1 MIESNDRTGR
11 AKLPFEEKR
20 HQIVSF
26 LESTENAIMAL
37 ATSSEDR
44 VLVRMILVVG
54 DGLNVYF
61 FTWRGSRKCSQI
73 LANPRV
79 ALCRDRVQIEG
90 IAEILGGLFDPV
102 NVPIRRLFDER
113 FPETVERWRDRPRM
127 VLARITPTSVVLA
140 GEPGDQP
147 HLQFIDLENGTAYGE
162 PWANR

>member
-1 MIESNDRTGR
+1 MGTGSGY
-11 AKLPFEEKR
+11 EERLFSLTTVEEPNATGSGKGF
-20 HQIVSF
+20 IGILGVSQDF
-26 LESTENAIMAL
+26 SLREGVEFPEL
-37 ATSSEDR
+37 
-44 VLVRMILVVG
+44 
-54 DGLNVYF
+54 VYF

-113 FPETVERWRDRPRM
+113 FPETVERWRDRPGM
-127 VLARITPTSVVLA
+127 VLARITPKSVVLA

-147 HLQFIDLENGTAYGE
+147 HLQFIDLENGTAYAE